1 SSIAAACA
9 EYVVPKF
16 MTMNIQELLSGS
28 GVKTKTH
35 ALGVIMVTIHHAS
48 GLSAQD
54 ASGYSDPYIVLAFA
68 KFGKPVFSTRI
79 IEKELNPVF
88 EETAFLLLSEDEVE
102 AQEKLSVMLWDS
114 DDRSA
119 DDLVGR
125 IEIPVRELIKNPNQ
139 MSRRTEKLQGFQDA
153 DDFPG
158 QLTWSVG
165 YFAKV
170 DLASYLQKGTANVNS
185 GASSTSATVG
195 LEKEESPSGKQELL
209 PEKEETLPEK
219 KEDLI
224 DLTTKSAP
232 NRQMRSGIVSV
243 IIHHINNLERANL
256 KGASGDREGAQ
267 GQDTAEPSEQDDNL
281 PSGVKQYTTMPF
293 LEAGTEHLIRDWTET
308 VIRIAVRDS
317 RIREKDPL
325 LGWMVDAIAPY
336 QKRLRDHYTKPL
348 PRLNLL
354 VPDSFKQPLSSA
366 RCAPQTTLIPS
377 AWCPRPNIIA
387 IEGMLWGIYSICRPK
402 RASRIGGL
410 VGRVTTKGA
419 SSGRTS
425 LPWLILEL
433 KCAASPI
440 ELDPSCEFLESVLR
454 TLIKPDGQLLV
465 KPFQPTKQDLIE
477 AGLTGEKSNLIS
489 SPNPPKM
496 ASLQNRYC
504 MLMLAKQEN
513 YSARNPVPTIEN
525 YEQSIK
531 DLQATSNETQSI
543 KSHYDNNHLDGE
555 STPQPDHSDKP
566 EKKVSDSDEGAETE
580 KQEIMK
586 RMKSKDENPAK
597 DLQLRGQ
604 RTVKDPVTNSNVI
617 ISDSQFDTNQASQ
630 NHALSSPQQ
639 SDQTDPTLHISPSP
653 ITPGNIC
660 LQPFPPPVPT
670 NILKESCGGRPLLE
684 LACGHFLWRS
694 SLFGIFGI
702 FAFVQ
707 GGLLSRKIEKEF
719 DKVRFEMHRQRGIQ
733 NSPPTPESTEWLNA
747 FISTLMGLINPDMFL
762 PLADTIED
770 VMQASLPSFI
780 DAVKVSDLGVGA
792 TPFRILSM
800 RALPDQPGD
809 PAYPRDNWI
818 TGDYHQGGSESDKL
832 RGEQSGDYVNYE
844 VAFAYQAQPGQTN
857 KLRAHNIHLMVEFFV
872 GVFDWVHIPIPI
884 WIQIEGLAGTIR
896 MRLQMIQEPPY
907 IRNLTFTMMGVPTV
921 SVSAKPMMR
930 SIPNILDLPVISGF
944 VQSSIAAACAE
955 YVVPK
960 FMTMNIQE
968 LLSGS
973 GVKTKT
979 HALGVIMVTIHHAS
993 GLSAQDASG
1002 YSDPYI
1008 VLAFAKFGKPVFS
1021 TRIIEKELN
1030 PVFEETAF
1038 LLLSED
1044 EVEAQ
1049 EKLSVMLWDSDDRS
1063 ADDLVGRIEI
1073 PVRDLIENPNQMSRR
1088 TDKLQGFQDADD
1100 MPGQL
1105 TWSVGYFA
1113 KVDLA
1118 SYLQKGTA
1126 NVTSGASSTSA
1137 TVGRKGGIAIRKEE
1151 VLPEKKE
1158 DLIDLTTKTAPNRQM
1173 KSGIVSVIIHHI
1185 NNLERANLKGA
1196 SGDREGAQG
1205 QDTAEPSEQD
1215 DNLPSGYCEVIVNDE
1230 MIYKTRV
1237 KQYTTMPFFE
1247 AGTEHFIRDWTETPF
1262 EILEFREK
1270 DPLLGVINIDLEQL
1284 FEDSSCSQV
1293 TRIFALQ
1300 EGVGFG
1306 RAQIS
1311 VLFESVELQLPRN
1324 LLGWNTATLEI
1335 TSPIKAELPEA
1346 QMKTRRHYQAS
1357 FESPNSVVWGNEC
1370 QIPDHDRTLLRVP
1383 IYSRYKSN
1391 VTFQIGGGSKITS
1404 ILPGESS
1411 AHKHIAVLWL
1421 HTLED
1426 DVEQEIRLPV
1436 ISGPNLA
1443 TLRQNFIN
1451 EETRAHHNYDVNGYL
1466 TFKAR
1471 VDPGLDP
1478 EHARYAQ
1485 SSVAKH
1491 TFEAYD
1497 NTEGQ
1502 AEQALR
1508 NAHALAHKK
1517 DLSGSSDSAASTNSD
1532 GHAGTFRLSSIIS
1545 NKSPEEKAI
1554 EAAHKKSL
1562 SSRHRAQC
1570 NTVHI
1575 WMKEGIVKR
1584 ARELKNRI
1592 TKKVEKE

>member
-1 SSIAAACA
+1 
-9 EYVVPKF
+9 
-16 MTMNIQELLSGS
+16 M
-28 GVKTKTH
+28 
-35 ALGVIMVTIHHAS
+35 
-48 GLSAQD
+48 
-54 ASGYSDPYIVLAFA
+54 
-68 KFGKPVFSTRI
+68 
-79 IEKELNPVF
+79 
-88 EETAFLLLSEDEVE
+88 
-102 AQEKLSVMLWDS
+102 DS
-114 DDRSA
+114 NHQH
-119 DDLVGR
+119 VH
-125 IEIPVRELIKNPNQ
+125 
-139 MSRRTEKLQGFQDA
+139 
-153 DDFPG
+153 
-158 QLTWSVG
+158 
-165 YFAKV
+165 
-170 DLASYLQKGTANVNS
+170 
-185 GASSTSATVG
+185 
-195 LEKEESPSGKQELL
+195 PSG
-209 PEKEETLPEK
+209 
-219 KEDLI
+219 
-224 DLTTKSAP
+224 
-232 NRQMRSGIVSV
+232 
-243 IIHHINNLERANL
+243 HH
-256 KGASGDREGAQ
+256 
-267 GQDTAEPSEQDDNL
+267 
-281 PSGVKQYTTMPF
+281 F
-293 LEAGTEHLIRDWTET
+293 
-308 VIRIAVRDS
+308 
-317 RIREKDPL
+317 
-325 LGWMVDAIAPY
+325 
-336 QKRLRDHYTKPL
+336 
-348 PRLNLL
+348 
-354 VPDSFKQPLSSA
+354 
-366 RCAPQTTLIPS
+366 
-377 AWCPRPNIIA
+377 
-387 IEGMLWGIYSICRPK
+387 
-402 RASRIGGL
+402 
-410 VGRVTTKGA
+410 
-419 SSGRTS
+419 
-425 LPWLILEL
+425 
-433 KCAASPI
+433 
-440 ELDPSCEFLESVLR
+440 
-454 TLIKPDGQLLV
+454 
-465 KPFQPTKQDLIE
+465 
-477 AGLTGEKSNLIS
+477 
-489 SPNPPKM
+489 
-496 ASLQNRYC
+496 
-504 MLMLAKQEN
+504 QEN

-543 KSHYDNNHLDGE
+543 KTHYDNNHLDGE

-566 EKKVSDSDEGAETE
+566 EKKVSDPDEGAETE

-597 DLQLRGQ
+597 DLELRGQ

-670 NILKESCGGRPLLE
+670 NILKEVDETLKKTLYFFIGSFAVMWWSTAFGAGVW
-684 LACGHFLWRS
+684 AFLWRS

-1126 NVTSGASSTSA
+1126 NVTSAASSTSA
-1137 TVGRKGGIAIRKEE
+1137 TVGIEKEE
-1151 VLPEKKE
+1151 SPSGKQELLPEKKETLPEKKE

-1173 KSGIVSVIIHHI
+1173 KAGIVSVIIHHI

-1247 AGTEHFIRDWTETPF
+1247 AGTEHFIRDWTETV
-1262 EILEFREK
+1262 IRIAVRDSRIREK

-1335 TSPIKAELPEA
+1335 TSPIKAELSDELTA
-1346 QMKTRRHYQAS
+1346 YLKKKGQRLKLKTVEDTIKLPLVTDQP
-1357 FESPNSVVWGNEC
+1357 ESPNSVVWGNEC

-1562 SSRHRAQC
+1562 SSRHRGAMQYGPVR
-1570 NTVHI
+1570 TSI

-1592 TKKVEKE
+1592 TKKVEKEPQVQTEGKA

>member
-1 SSIAAACA
+1 MPATFSTSSSH
-9 EYVVPKF
+9 EY
-16 MTMNIQELLSGS
+16 IEGS
-28 GVKTKTH
+28 GRNPKKT
-35 ALGVIMVTIHHAS
+35 LYFFIGS
-48 GLSAQD
+48 
-54 ASGYSDPYIVLAFA
+54 FA
-68 KFGKPVFSTRI
+68 VMWWS
-79 IEKELNPVF
+79 
-88 EETAFLLLSEDEVE
+88 TAF
-102 AQEKLSVMLWDS
+102 
-114 DDRSA
+114 
-119 DDLVGR
+119 
-125 IEIPVRELIKNPNQ
+125 
-139 MSRRTEKLQGFQDA
+139 
-153 DDFPG
+153 
-158 QLTWSVG
+158 
-165 YFAKV
+165 
-170 DLASYLQKGTANVNS
+170 
-185 GASSTSATVG
+185 GA
-195 LEKEESPSGKQELL
+195 
-209 PEKEETLPEK
+209 
-219 KEDLI
+219 
-224 DLTTKSAP
+224 
-232 NRQMRSGIVSV
+232 
-243 IIHHINNLERANL
+243 
-256 KGASGDREGAQ
+256 
-267 GQDTAEPSEQDDNL
+267 
-281 PSGVKQYTTMPF
+281 GVW
-293 LEAGTEHLIRDWTET
+293 A
-308 VIRIAVRDS
+308 
-317 RIREKDPL
+317 
-325 LGWMVDAIAPY
+325 
-336 QKRLRDHYTKPL
+336 
-348 PRLNLL
+348 
-354 VPDSFKQPLSSA
+354 
-366 RCAPQTTLIPS
+366 
-377 AWCPRPNIIA
+377 
-387 IEGMLWGIYSICRPK
+387 
-402 RASRIGGL
+402 
-410 VGRVTTKGA
+410 
-419 SSGRTS
+419 
-425 LPWLILEL
+425 
-433 KCAASPI
+433 
-440 ELDPSCEFLESVLR
+440 
-454 TLIKPDGQLLV
+454 
-465 KPFQPTKQDLIE
+465 
-477 AGLTGEKSNLIS
+477 
-489 SPNPPKM
+489 
-496 ASLQNRYC
+496 
-504 MLMLAKQEN
+504 
-513 YSARNPVPTIEN
+513 
-525 YEQSIK
+525 
-531 DLQATSNETQSI
+531 
-543 KSHYDNNHLDGE
+543 
-555 STPQPDHSDKP
+555 
-566 EKKVSDSDEGAETE
+566 
-580 KQEIMK
+580 
-586 RMKSKDENPAK
+586 
-597 DLQLRGQ
+597 
-604 RTVKDPVTNSNVI
+604 
-617 ISDSQFDTNQASQ
+617 
-630 NHALSSPQQ
+630 
-639 SDQTDPTLHISPSP
+639 
-653 ITPGNIC
+653 
-660 LQPFPPPVPT
+660 
-670 NILKESCGGRPLLE
+670 
-684 LACGHFLWRS
+684 FLWRS

-719 DKVRFEMHRQRGIQ
+719 DKVNRHFTPKLSTLLIALSTIDAPSARNTEL
-733 NSPPTPESTEWLNA
+733 TADPESTEWLNA
-747 FISTLMGLINPDMFL
+747 CSIQLFYRLGLLHGLIKYLEAIVISTLMGLINPDMFL

-1100 MPGQL
+1100 MP
-1105 TWSVGYFA
+1105 
-1113 KVDLA
+1113 DLA

-1126 NVTSGASSTSA
+1126 NVNSGASSTSP
-1137 TVGRKGGIAIRKEE
+1137 TVALEKEESPSGKKE

-1158 DLIDLTTKTAPNRQM
+1158 DLIDLTTKAAPNRQM

-1185 NNLERANLKGA
+1185 NNLEELISKAPAVTVKVLKVKTPQNPANKMITYRAGIA
-1196 SGDREGAQG
+1196 SHR
-1205 QDTAEPSEQD
+1205 
-1215 DNLPSGYCEVIVNDE
+1215 NDE

-1247 AGTEHFIRDWTETPF
+1247 AGTEHFIRDWTET
-1262 EILEFREK
+1262 
-1270 DPLLGVINIDLEQL
+1270 VIRIAVRDSESAKKTRCWGDQYRPEQL

-1335 TSPIKAELPEA
+1335 TSPIKAEL
-1346 QMKTRRHYQAS
+1346 HYKLPLVTDQP
-1357 FESPNSVVWGNEC
+1357 ESPNSVVWGNEC

-1426 DVEQEIRLPV
+1426 DVEQEIRLPI
-1436 ISGPNLA
+1436 ISGPNMT

-1532 GHAGTFRLSSIIS
+1532 GHAGTFRLRVL
-1545 NKSPEEKAI
+1545 SPTKVRRESHRSCSQEIAL
-1554 EAAHKKSL
+1554 L
-1562 SSRHRAQC
+1562 SSSGAMQYGPVR
-1570 NTVHI
+1570 TSI

-1592 TKKVEKE
+1592 TKKVEKN